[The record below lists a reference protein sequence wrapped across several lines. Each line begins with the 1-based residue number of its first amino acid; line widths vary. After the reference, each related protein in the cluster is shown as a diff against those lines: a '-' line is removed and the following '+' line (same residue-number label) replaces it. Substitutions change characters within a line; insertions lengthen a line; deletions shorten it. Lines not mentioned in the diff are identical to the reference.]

1 MMGMTI
7 RLGRRF
13 VFDRMLRLCVPN
25 LAVLVAFFY
34 RQIVVTAEQTHQQQR
49 FFDAV
54 FTGEMIFTAI

>member
-1 MMGMTI
+1 
-7 RLGRRF
+7 
-13 VFDRMLRLCVPN
+13 MLRLCVPN